1 MKKESIKKLLEV
13 ERDLDNYNRDKTE
26 LKMLIEEVL
35 IAECGEDE
43 LSEATNTS
51 VSYK

>member
-1 MKKESIKKLLEV
+1 MKRSSIQKLLEIH
-13 ERDLDNYNRDKTE
+13 RDLDNWKRDNTE
-26 LKMLIEEVL
+26 LKMLVEEVL

-51 VSYK
+51 VSYR

>member
-1 MKKESIKKLLEV
+1 MRKDSIKKLLEV
-13 ERDLDNYNRDKTE
+13 HRNLDDWKNRDQY
-26 LKMLIEEVL
+26 KMLIEEVL

>member
-1 MKKESIKKLLEV
+1 MKKESIRKILEV
-13 ERDLDNYNRDKTE
+13 HRDLENYKRERKE
-26 LKMLIEEVL
+26 MQIVLEEVL

>member
-1 MKKESIKKLLEV
+1 MKKTSVKKLLEV
-13 ERDLDNYNRDKTE
+13 HRDIDNYNREKTE

-51 VSYK
+51 VSCK

>member
-1 MKKESIKKLLEV
+1 MKKKSIENLLKVHAEIYGEDKKA
-13 ERDLDNYNRDKTE
+13 
-26 LKMLIEEVL
+26 LIEEVL

>member
-1 MKKESIKKLLEV
+1 MKKGNIKKLLEV
-13 ERDLDNYNRDKTE
+13 HRNLDDWKNRDQY
-26 LKMLIEEVL
+26 KMLIEEVL
-35 IAECGEDE
+35 ISECGEDE

>member
-13 ERDLDNYNRDKTE
+13 ERELDNYNRDKTE

>member
-1 MKKESIKKLLEV
+1 MKKENIKKLLEAHASIYS
-13 ERDLDNYNRDKTE
+13 EEK
-26 LKMLIEEVL
+26 KALIEEVL
-35 IAECGEDE
+35 ISECGEDE

>member
-1 MKKESIKKLLEV
+1 MKKENIKKILEV
-13 ERDLDNYNRDKTE
+13 HRDLDNWKRDKAE
-26 LKMLIEEVL
+26 LKMVLEEVL
-35 IAECGEDE
+35 ISECEEDE